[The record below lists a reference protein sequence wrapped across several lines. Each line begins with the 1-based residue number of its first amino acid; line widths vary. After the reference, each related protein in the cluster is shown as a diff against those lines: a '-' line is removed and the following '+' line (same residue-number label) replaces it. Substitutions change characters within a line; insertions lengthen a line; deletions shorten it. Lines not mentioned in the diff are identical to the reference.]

1 MRGFNKWGGIIM
13 IIIGFSDKTRKIL
26 PHICCGQMKHVA
38 PIAVRGAEL
47 VLYQFVRRGH
57 VQQIK
62 LKMRD
67 IKILGAYGW
76 RFVYVPCALP
86 QEFDTHGVW
95 TCVQLTKRAIKMKN
109 IWIQTPDAL
118 YNRIKI

>member
-1 MRGFNKWGGIIM
+1 M

-26 PHICCGQMKHVA
+26 PRICCRQMKHVA
-38 PIAVRGAEL
+38 PIVVHGAEL

-67 IKILGAYGW
+67 LKILGAYGW

-95 TCVQLTKRAIKMKN
+95 TCVQLTKRAIKMKHLDSN
-109 IWIQTPDAL
+109 TKRAVQPDF
-118 YNRIKI
+118 